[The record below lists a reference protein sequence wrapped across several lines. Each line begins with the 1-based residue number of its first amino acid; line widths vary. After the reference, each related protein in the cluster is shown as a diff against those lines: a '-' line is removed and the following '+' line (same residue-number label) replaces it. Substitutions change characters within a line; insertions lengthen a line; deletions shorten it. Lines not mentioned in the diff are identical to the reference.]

1 MVDDILQKTK
11 KIIPTKVF
19 SAFAPMY
26 HWKLALLG
34 ALIYRFPSKKI
45 KVVAV
50 TGTKGKSSVTEIL
63 NTILEE
69 AGFKTAVSN
78 TIRFKVGNKSERNLY
93 KMSMPGRFF
102 VQRFLRQAVDAKCDY
117 AILEVTSQGAELF
130 RHRFIDFDGLIFTN
144 LAPEHIEAHGSYEK
158 YVAAKL
164 SIADA
169 VAKSKKPN
177 TFFVGNADDKETSKF
192 LAKNFGE
199 KRTFSL
205 LEAEPYEILNE
216 GVSFTFRKTK
226 IHSPLSGEF
235 NISNILSAATYAEI
249 LGISIVKIKSAIEK
263 FSYIP
268 GRVERVKEGQ
278 DFEVIVDY
286 AHTPESLQALYDAF
300 KDRRRICVL
309 GNTGGGRDVWKRDK
323 MAKIAENE
331 CDEII
336 LTNEDPYDDDP
347 QKIVDDMAS
356 AITNAK
362 PIVIMDRRE
371 AINKAISL
379 AKSGD
384 AILITGKG
392 TDPYIMTA
400 NGSKIPWSDA
410 QVVREELRKLKK

>member
-1 MVDDILQKTK
+1 MDAFLQKTK
-11 KIIPTKVF
+11 KLIPSRVF
-19 SAFAPMY
+19 SALAPMY
-26 HWKLALLG
+26 HFKLALLG
-34 ALIYRFPSKKI
+34 AIIYRFPSRHI
-45 KVVAV
+45 KVIAV

-63 NTILEE
+63 NAILEE
-69 AGFKTAVSN
+69 VGFKTAVSN
-78 TIRFKVGNKSERNLY
+78 TIRFKIGEKSERNLY

-102 VQRFLRQAVDAKCDY
+102 VQRFLRKAVDAKCDY

-169 VAKSKKPN
+169 VVKSKKPE
-177 TFFVGNADDKETSKF
+177 TILVANADDKETPKF
-192 LAKNFGE
+192 LAKNFGVKE
-199 KRTFSL
+199 TFSL
-205 LEAEPYEILNE
+205 SDTKNY
-216 GVSFTFRKTK
+216 KT
-226 IHSPLSGEF
+226 PLTGDF
-235 NISNILSAATYAEI
+235 NMMNVLAAATYAETQ
-249 LGISIVKIKSAIEK
+249 SIPKEKIMTALVK

-268 GRVERVKEGQ
+268 GRVERIKEGQ
-278 DFEVIVDY
+278 DFDVIVDY

-300 KDRRRICVL
+300 HGKRKICVL

-323 MAKIAENE
+323 MAKIAEKE

-347 QKIVDDMAS
+347 QKIIADMAS
-356 AITNAK
+356 AIPGAK
-362 PIVIMDRRE
+362 PIVIMDRRM

-384 AILITGKG
+384 AVLITGKG

-410 QVVREELRKLKK
+410 YVAKEELRKILK

>member
-1 MVDDILQKTK
+1 MDNFLQKTK
-11 KIIPTKVF
+11 KLIPSRVF
-19 SAFAPMY
+19 SAFAPAY
-26 HWKLALLG
+26 HFSLAFLS
-34 ALIYRFPSKKI
+34 ALIYRFPSRYI
-45 KVVAV
+45 KVIAA

-63 NTILEE
+63 NAILEE
-69 AGFKTAVSN
+69 AGYKTAVSN
-78 TIRFKVGNKSERNLY
+78 TIRFKIGEKSERNLY

-102 VQRFLRQAVDAKCDY
+102 VQRFLRRAVDAKCDY

-169 VAKSKKPN
+169 VVKSKKSK
-177 TFFVGNADDKETSKF
+177 TILVANADDKETPKF
-192 LAKNFGE
+192 LTKNFGM
-199 KRTFSL
+199 KKTFSL
-205 LEAEPYEILNE
+205 LDAEPYETLGE
-216 GVSFTFRKTK
+216 GINFTFRKTK

-235 NISNILSAATYAEI
+235 NISNILAAAMFAET
-249 LGISIVKIKSAIEK
+249 LGVPIEKIKSAIEK
-263 FSYIP
+263 FSEIK
-268 GRVERVKEGQ
+268 GRVERIKEGQ
-278 DFEVIVDY
+278 SFDVVVDY

-300 KDRRRICVL
+300 KGHRRICVL

-323 MAKIAENE
+323 MAKIAEKE

-347 QKIVDDMAS
+347 QKIISDMAR
-356 AITNAK
+356 AIPYAK
-362 PIVIMDRRE
+362 PLIIMDRRE

-384 AILITGKG
+384 AVLITGKG

-400 NGSKIPWSDA
+400 NGSKIPWSDSSVA
-410 QVVREELRKLKK
+410 HEELRKILK